1 MIAEERLMMITGC
14 HSIIYSTNPD
24 KDRAFV
30 RDVLKFPSVDAG
42 DGWLIFGLHPSE
54 LAFHPSNRNSI
65 QEFYLLCDD
74 MEELIRHMKSQK
86 VRCSKTQKQP
96 WGIMTNL
103 KLPGGGSLKIYQ
115 PFHKRPKSMKLKAE
129 KEKGP
134 KASR

>member
-1 MIAEERLMMITGC
+1 MMITGC

-42 DGWLIFGLHPSE
+42 DGWLIFGLPPSE
-54 LAFHPSNRNSI
+54 LAFHPSNSNNT

-74 MEELIRHMKSQK
+74 MAELIRHMKSQK
-86 VRCSKTQKQP
+86 VRCSKAQKQP
-96 WGIMTNL
+96 WGIMTSV

-115 PFHKRPKSMKLKAE
+115 PLHKRPRSMKLKAE
-129 KEKGP
+129 KK
-134 KASR
+134 KAQRASR